1 MKTPRWFTRNYL
13 FSQLRIASAVTLMS
27 AAAAMAF
34 VAGGDTL
41 VTIGNRS
48 SSFLKDKAVTAKIAG
63 ERVEVLR
70 SASTTPSEGPIG
82 GYEAY
87 KSAARTYPANVIPPS
102 MVQNAKKTFD
112 KIATQSA
119 KQAGPNSNNHWQ
131 SYGPI
136 QTSVQ
141 PGVLSFSGATNATAS
156 RDTALVIAPTCV
168 PGNCRLWVG
177 SAGGGVWRTDDA
189 LAADPSWTWL
199 TGVLALNSVGA
210 LAADP
215 NDASGNTLY
224 VGTGEGHRCS
234 SGCESGVGI
243 YKTTDGGNS
252 WTKLPDA
259 CVSNTTYNC
268 ANSGDAFLGR
278 GINQIVVDPTN
289 PAHIFVGSALAVRGL
304 SHVIGNG
311 GTTRLE
317 PGANEPGLYES
328 TDGGATFTEVWNG
341 TKPDP
346 APNFQFG
353 ITDVGLDPLNPSV
366 VYASAFDAG
375 LWRRDAGAAQTAFTQ
390 VFKPQFVPPQCTFA
404 FPPSPLSACALNGTD
419 RTMFALTTKNS
430 HTRVYLTEGTQPTSA
445 SGGTSQPLAAD
456 FWRTDIADQSAASL
470 LASESLPCTAP
481 AASTVAPQT
490 YTGWQCLTAR
500 TTSSPYWAS
509 TAFCTQQCWY
519 DQDVYTPAAMPD
531 TVYLIGSNLYGEQPC
546 NTNGVGCGNG
556 ISNGREVLYSDTAGD
571 PDGAATGAANL
582 RTFTDLSYDATI
594 NHPSWCAYGPYAF
607 TSCVNSPNGIHPD
620 QHAIVINP
628 GNLTQIF
635 EGSDGGVIRTS
646 GAFADASAQCDE
658 PHRSGGGPL
667 PNPSTA
673 YTTCQRLLSRV
684 PTQLAH
690 VDRNLDTLQFIG
702 LAIDPSNPAEVQAA
716 TQENGTRPN
725 NDPVGDRTNCPQNV
739 YGQGG
744 D

>member
-1 MKTPRWFTRNYL
+1 MLDIVVFIFGIWHSQIRKNFNLNWHKNMKTPRWFSRNYL

-48 SSFLKDKAVTAKIAG
+48 NPFLQDRLATAKIAG
-63 ERVEVLR
+63 ERDEVLR
-70 SASTTPSEGPIG
+70 SAHTLPGEGPIG

-199 TGVLALNSVGA
+199 TGVLALNSVGT

-215 NDASGNTLY
+215 NDPSGNTLY
-224 VGTGEGHRCS
+224 VGTGEGNRCS

-259 CVSNTTYNC
+259 CVNNTTYSC

-317 PGANEPGLYES
+317 PGANPVGVYES

-341 TKPDP
+341 NGST
-346 APNFQFG
+346 FG
-353 ITDVGLDPLNPSV
+353 VTDVGLDPLDPTT
-366 VYASAFDAG
+366 VYASAFDQG
-375 LWRRDAGAAQTAFTQ
+375 VWRRSPSLDGTTSATAFEQ
-390 VFKPQFVPPQCTFA
+390 VFAPQFP
-404 FPPSPLSACALNGTD
+404 GIGRD
-419 RTMFALTTKNS
+419 RTMFALTVKNS
-430 HTRVYLTEGTQPTSA
+430 KTRIYLTDGTAASSDPTA
-445 SGGTSQPLAAD
+445 SNAAN
-456 FWRTDIADQSAASL
+456 FWRTDNAGQTAAAL
-470 LASESLPCTAP
+470 LASQSAG
-481 AASTVAPQT
+481 STVPPDTTVGPQV
-490 YTGWQCLTAR
+490 YNGWQKLSSNTTA
-500 TTSSPYWAS
+500 SPYFA
-509 TAFCTQQCWY
+509 TINFCTGQCWY
-519 DQDVYTPAAMPD
+519 DEDVYTPTGLPD
-531 TVYLIGSNLYGEQPC
+531 TVYVIGSYNYGEQPC
-546 NTNGVGCGNG
+546 NTKGVGCGNG
-556 ISNGREVLYSDTAGD
+556 RSNGRAVLYSTTAGD
-571 PDGAATGAANL
+571 PESVTPTGSTATT
-582 RTFTDLSYDATI
+582 RTFTDLTYDMQ
-594 NHPSWCAYGPYAF
+594 NPPPS
-607 TSCVNSPNGIHPD
+607 
-620 QHAIVINP
+620 
-628 GNLTQIF
+628 
-635 EGSDGGVIRTS
+635 R
-646 GAFADASAQCDE
+646 
-658 PHRSGGGPL
+658 
-667 PNPSTA
+667 
-673 YTTCQRLLSRV
+673 
-684 PTQLAH
+684 
-690 VDRNLDTLQFIG
+690 
-702 LAIDPSNPAEVQAA
+702 
-716 TQENGTRPN
+716 
-725 NDPVGDRTNCPQNV
+725 
-739 YGQGG
+739 
-744 D
+744 

>member
-1 MKTPRWFTRNYL
+1 MKTSRWFTRNYL
-13 FSQLRIASAVTLMS
+13 LSQLRVASAVTLMS

-48 SSFLKDKAVTAKIAG
+48 SSFLQDRLATAKIAG
-63 ERVEVLR
+63 ERDEVLR
-70 SASTTPSEGPIG
+70 SAHTVPGEGPIG

-224 VGTGEGHRCS
+224 VGTGEGNRCS

-375 LWRRDAGAAQTAFTQ
+375 LWRRDAGASQT
-390 VFKPQFVPPQCTFA
+390 
-404 FPPSPLSACALNGTD
+404 
-419 RTMFALTTKNS
+419 
-430 HTRVYLTEGTQPTSA
+430 
-445 SGGTSQPLAAD
+445 
-456 FWRTDIADQSAASL
+456 
-470 LASESLPCTAP
+470 LPCAP
-481 AASTVAPQT
+481 PVAATHAFPQT
-490 YTGWQCLTAR
+490 YTGWQCLTSKTAGDAYFA
-500 TTSSPYWAS
+500 T

-519 DQDVYTPAAMPD
+519 DQDVYTPAGMPD
-531 TVYLIGSNLYGEQPC
+531 TVYVIGSNLYGEQPC
-546 NTNGVGCGNG
+546 DTNGVGCGNG

-594 NHPSWCAYGPYAF
+594 NHPSW
-607 TSCVNSPNGIHPD
+607 
-620 QHAIVINP
+620 
-628 GNLTQIF
+628 
-635 EGSDGGVIRTS
+635 
-646 GAFADASAQCDE
+646 
-658 PHRSGGGPL
+658 
-667 PNPSTA
+667 
-673 YTTCQRLLSRV
+673 
-684 PTQLAH
+684 
-690 VDRNLDTLQFIG
+690 
-702 LAIDPSNPAEVQAA
+702 
-716 TQENGTRPN
+716 
-725 NDPVGDRTNCPQNV
+725 
-739 YGQGG
+739 
-744 D
+744 

>member
-1 MKTPRWFTRNYL
+1 MKTLRRWFTRNRVL
-13 FSQLRIASAVTLMS
+13 SHLRITTAVTLIS

-34 VAGGDTL
+34 VAGGDKLATVNSPPPQDRVATL
-41 VTIGNRS
+41 KIGGDPDAGLAS
-48 SSFLKDKAVTAKIAG
+48 SRTRPG
-63 ERVEVLR
+63 
-70 SASTTPSEGPIG
+70 EGPAG

-87 KSAARTYPANVIPPS
+87 KSATRTYPANVIPPS
-102 MVQNAKKTFD
+102 MVLNAKKTFN
-112 KIATQSA
+112 KIAMQSA
-119 KQAGPNSNNHWQ
+119 TNTNNSSSGNNHWL

-136 QTSVQ
+136 QNSIQ

-177 SAGGGVWRTDDA
+177 TAGGGVWRTDDA

-224 VGTGEGHRCS
+224 VGTGEGNRCS

-353 ITDVGLDPLNPSV
+353 ITDVGLDPL
-366 VYASAFDAG
+366 
-375 LWRRDAGAAQTAFTQ
+375 
-390 VFKPQFVPPQCTFA
+390 
-404 FPPSPLSACALNGTD
+404 
-419 RTMFALTTKNS
+419 
-430 HTRVYLTEGTQPTSA
+430 
-445 SGGTSQPLAAD
+445 
-456 FWRTDIADQSAASL
+456 
-470 LASESLPCTAP
+470 
-481 AASTVAPQT
+481 
-490 YTGWQCLTAR
+490 
-500 TTSSPYWAS
+500 
-509 TAFCTQQCWY
+509 
-519 DQDVYTPAAMPD
+519 
-531 TVYLIGSNLYGEQPC
+531 
-546 NTNGVGCGNG
+546 
-556 ISNGREVLYSDTAGD
+556 
-571 PDGAATGAANL
+571 
-582 RTFTDLSYDATI
+582 
-594 NHPSWCAYGPYAF
+594 
-607 TSCVNSPNGIHPD
+607 
-620 QHAIVINP
+620 
-628 GNLTQIF
+628 
-635 EGSDGGVIRTS
+635 
-646 GAFADASAQCDE
+646 
-658 PHRSGGGPL
+658 
-667 PNPSTA
+667 
-673 YTTCQRLLSRV
+673 
-684 PTQLAH
+684 
-690 VDRNLDTLQFIG
+690 
-702 LAIDPSNPAEVQAA
+702 
-716 TQENGTRPN
+716 
-725 NDPVGDRTNCPQNV
+725 
-739 YGQGG
+739 
-744 D
+744 